1 MPAGYSGRRSLG
13 ADASKLALYA
23 LSAYRLESTAHL
35 NFGGRWRSE
44 PAPLPT
50 LKVKTMK
57 IILGFLL
64 LFLAGPALAQ
74 AMAGNAQ
81 AGKDKSS
88 ICMGCHGIP
97 DYRTAYPHVYHVPL
111 IMGQQQAY
119 IAKALHEYK
128 SDERSHPSMRA
139 IAGSLSDQDIADLAA
154 YFSQAHK

>member
-1 MPAGYSGRRSLG
+1 MGSLR
-13 ADASKLALYA
+13 AVR
-23 LSAYRLESTAHL
+23 LSFRIHRPL
-35 NFGGRWRSE
+35 NFGDRWRSE
-44 PAPLPT
+44 PAALPT

-64 LFLAGPALAQ
+64 LFLAVPALAHPLV
-74 AMAGNAQ
+74 GNAK
-81 AGKDKSS
+81 AGKDKSY

-128 SDERSHPSMRA
+128 SHERSHPSMRA